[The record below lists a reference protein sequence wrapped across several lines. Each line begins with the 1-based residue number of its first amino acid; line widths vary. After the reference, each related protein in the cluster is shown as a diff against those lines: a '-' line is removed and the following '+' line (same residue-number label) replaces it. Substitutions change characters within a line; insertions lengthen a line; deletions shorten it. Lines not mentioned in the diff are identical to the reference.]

1 MEMCKL
7 LIDRIFNGND
17 AVYGLTC
24 QAVEEAI
31 AQHGADK
38 AVEFPHTAYCL
49 PCYYAVTGVKVK
61 TLGEM
66 KEALGVIKSLMTR
79 EHQLDDAL
87 MSGVATA
94 LCAEF
99 IEVLKYLDGA
109 EPYSEPYYGHLPDSI
124 IRELGVP
131 LVTGDIPGVAV
142 IIGSAPTAQE
152 GVDLVK
158 SYQAQGILVT
168 LVGGII
174 DQAQELGLKMG
185 YNVRIVPLGKDITS
199 VIHVVSVALRAA
211 LIFGNVTPGDAAA
224 LIKYTSERVPA
235 FVNAFKPI
243 DDVILAAGAG
253 AIKLGFPVISN
264 EDENITEVPGA
275 LIACPNVADFNKVSL
290 EARNIKIKI
299 TNIDIPVAFASAFEG
314 EIIRRKDMQVEFDG
328 SRVDCAELV
337 QTRSMDEVEDHKITV
352 VGPDVDEMELGSKNP
367 IAYVVEVAGK
377 RMQPDFE
384 PVIERKFHNY
394 INCIEGVYHTG
405 QRDMQRIRI
414 GKEAYNAGFRIRHIG
429 EVLYTQVKNE
439 FEAVVDKCQVTV
451 YTDPAECTRIR
462 HEVAIPVFDKRD
474 ARLEN
479 LTDETVDVYYSCI
492 LCQAFSPSHVCVVTP
507 ERLGLCGAV
516 SWLDAK
522 ATNELDPNGPCQ
534 VITKERPID
543 ENLGSYEDV
552 DEAVQKFSQGALE
565 HVTLYS
571 IMQDPMTSCG
581 CFECI
586 CGIEPFSNGVVIAN
600 REYAGMTPLGM
611 TFSEMASMT
620 GGGVQTP
627 GFMGHGKHFISSKK
641 FMKAEGGIERIVWM
655 PKELKETVAE
665 RLNKTAKELYGI
677 DNFTDMIGDET
688 NTTDPEELVA
698 FLTEHNHP
706 ALSMDPMM

>member
-1 MEMCKL
+1 M

-31 AQHGADK
+31 AQHGVDK

-534 VITKERPID
+534 IITKERPID

>member
-275 LIACPNVADFNKVSL
+275 LIAGPNVADFNKVSL

-534 VITKERPID
+534 IITKERPID

>member
-1 MEMCKL
+1 M

-492 LCQAFSPSHVCVVTP
+492 LCQAFSPSHVCVVTL

-534 VITKERPID
+534 IITKERPID

>member
-1 MEMCKL
+1 M

-507 ERLGLCGAV
+507 ERLGLCGVV

-534 VITKERPID
+534 IITKERPID

>member
-1 MEMCKL
+1 M

-534 VITKERPID
+534 IITKERPID
-543 ENLGSYEDV
+543 VNLGSYEDV
-552 DEAVQKFSQGALE
+552 DEAVKKYSQGALE

-688 NTTDPEELVA
+688 VATDPEVLVA

>member
-1 MEMCKL
+1 M
-7 LIDRIFNGND
+7 LINRIFSGND
-17 AVYGLTC
+17 AVYGLTEK
-24 QAVEEAI
+24 AVNDAVQ
-31 AQHGADK
+31 QHGADK
-38 AVEFPHTAYCL
+38 AVGFPHTAYCL
-49 PCYYAVTGVKVK
+49 PCYYAVTGVKIK
-61 TLGEM
+61 TLGELQA
-66 KEALGVIKSLMTR
+66 ALGVVKSLMTR
-79 EHQLDDAL
+79 EHALDDAL

-99 IEVLKYLDGA
+99 IEALKYLDGA
-109 EPYSEPYYGHLPDSI
+109 EPYQEPCYGHLADSI

-131 LVTGDIPGVAV
+131 LVTGDTPGVAV
-142 IIGSAPTAQE
+142 ILGSAPTAQE
-152 GVDLVK
+152 GVDLIK

-185 YNVRIVPLGKDITS
+185 YNLRIVPLGKDVTS

-211 LIFGNVTPGDAAA
+211 LIFGNVTPGDAAS
-224 LIKYTSERVPA
+224 LLTYTKDRVPA
-235 FVNAFKPI
+235 FVNAFKPV
-243 DDVILAAGAG
+243 DDVVLAAGAG

-264 EDENITEVPGA
+264 EDENIVEVPGA
-275 LIACPNVADFNKVSL
+275 LIARPNVADFNKVSL
-290 EARNIKIKI
+290 EARGIKIKI
-299 TNIDIPVAFASAFEG
+299 TKVDIPVAFASAFEG
-314 EIIRRKDMQVEFDG
+314 EIIRRKDMRVEFDG
-328 SRVDCAELV
+328 SRVDCVELV
-337 QTRSMDEVEDHKITV
+337 QTKEMNEVEDHKITV
-352 VGPDVDEMELGSKNP
+352 VGPEVDSFEPGSKHSL
-367 IAYVVEVAGK
+367 AYVVEVAGK
-377 RMQPDFE
+377 KMQPDFE

-405 QRDMQRIRI
+405 QRDMFRIRI
-414 GKEAYNAGFRIRHIG
+414 SNDAFAAGFRAKHFG

-451 YTDPAECTRIR
+451 YTDPDECTRMR
-462 HEVAIPVFDKRD
+462 HEVAIPTFDKRD
-474 ARLEN
+474 ARLET
-479 LTDETVDVYYSCI
+479 LTDESVDVYYSCI

-534 VITKERPID
+534 IITKERPID
-543 ENLGSYEDV
+543 VNLGSYEDV
-552 DEAVQKFSQGALE
+552 DEAVKKYSQGALE

-688 NTTDPEELVA
+688 VATDPEVLVA